1 MVTGICGQDGSYVA
15 GLLIEAQQDVL
26 GILHPQE
33 KLPRHVQQLRQSGR
47 LELEYCD
54 LSQHADFRHLLR
66 RENPGRVF
74 HLAAVS
80 HPLACAQDPLGS
92 RQVNVV
98 SVEVI
103 LDWLRREQPEGR
115 VLLASSAAVFGRPA
129 QSPQSEELPSEPVN
143 EYGKQKAEVRSLAG
157 EARADGLFAACA
169 IPFNHESSRRSED
182 FVVPKVCFSAARIAA
197 GFQQGLQL
205 GDLQAQRDW
214 GYAPEF
220 AQALAWMLDVERPL
234 ELVLGT
240 GEAHTVAELAQH
252 AFAAA
257 GLDWQE
263 HVTSDQSLLR
273 RDDTATLAGNP
284 DLAWRELG
292 WEAETKLPQLARIL
306 VEYKLAELKR

>member
-1 MVTGICGQDGSYVA
+1 MVTGICGQDGGYVA

-26 GILHPQE
+26 GILHPRE
-33 KLPRHVQQLRQSGR
+33 KLPRHIQQLTQSGR

-54 LSQHADFRHLLR
+54 LSQPADFRHLLR
-66 RENPGRVF
+66 RENPERVF

-98 SVEVI
+98 SVEVV
-103 LDWLRREQPEGR
+103 LDWLKREQPEGR
-115 VLLASSAAVFGRPA
+115 VLLSSSAAVFGRPE
-129 QSPQSEELPSEPVN
+129 QSPQSEQLPSAPVN
-143 EYGKQKAEVRSLAG
+143 EYGRQKAEVRRLAA

-169 IPFNHESSRRSED
+169 IPFNHESERRSED

-197 GFQQGLQL
+197 GFQQGLPL
-205 GDLQAQRDW
+205 GDLEAQRDW

-220 AQALAWMLDVERPL
+220 AQALAWMLDVEQPL
-234 ELVLGT
+234 ELVLAT
-240 GEAHTVAELAQH
+240 GEAHSVGKLAEL

-263 HVTSDQSLLR
+263 HVTSDQALLR
-273 RDDTATLAGNP
+273 RDDTPALAG
-284 DLAWRELG
+284 DAGLAWRELG
-292 WEAETKLPQLARIL
+292 WEAGTKLPQLARIL
-306 VEYKLAELKR
+306 VEYKLVELKG